1 MSNEAASLPNGILST
16 VASESAGD
24 LYYTLADAMPL
35 IVWTSRPDGWVDYYN
50 RRWIEYTGLTLEET
64 QGWGW
69 QAIIHPDDFQ
79 NAVDRWN
86 EAIRT
91 GEAYEIEY
99 RLRRASDGSYRWHL
113 GRSVPVRDSEGIIR
127 QWIGTGTDIDDAK
140 RVEECR
146 AIAERELQKANE
158 ELENRVEMRTFELA
172 ETNRQLSRE
181 VLERAATEKRLGES
195 EQRFRNSFD
204 HAPIGISIVSPE
216 GKWVEVNRTLCDMVG
231 YSEEELLSIDFQKIT
246 HPDDL
251 RIDIDYIRRML
262 DGSIREYQLEKRYF
276 HKNGSIIWILLS
288 VSLMRDESGAP
299 MYFIAQIV
307 DITERKRAEAILHQ
321 AKETAELGNRAK
333 SDFLAVMSHE
343 IRTPMNAVIGMTGL
357 LLDTTLSE
365 EQREYVETVR
375 VCSEA
380 LLTIIN
386 DTLDFSKIESGM
398 MELEE
403 QPFTIRGCIEE
414 ALDLVA
420 VPAGQ
425 KGIELSC
432 MIAEGTPEM
441 IVGDVTRVRQIVVN
455 LLGNAVKFTGQGEV
469 AVNVRSTP
477 REDGRHEILFSVRDS
492 GIGIAPSQIDRL
504 FRSFSQVDLST
515 TRKYGGTGLGLAI
528 AKMLCES
535 MGGRIWVESRPGFG
549 SKFSFTIV
557 VPAHEGGQKHHEDRT
572 MLQEKRVAIIVES
585 EIVAEILRQQ
595 CEQWRMI
602 PTVIAEYDGSR
613 SLGNDYDLAIIDL
626 RTRERLGLELRAL
639 VEVVRGGSRLPA
651 LLLSAMAVHELRQQN
666 IDLEGIAFLS
676 KPIKQSQM
684 LDTVANLL
692 GGPEETASTNGA
704 ARQDSAAGVMPTEP
718 LRILLAE
725 DNVVNQKVALG
736 MMKGLGYRADIAA
749 NGLEVLEALERQ
761 PYDLI
766 FMDVQMPEMD
776 GLEASRRIRIDIPQ
790 ERQPM
795 IIAMTANAIAG
806 YRDECL
812 AAGMNGYITKP
823 IRKSKLVD
831 ALIQAGACRALLTS
845 LEKLPRGVDREI
857 YQNFRDEVNES
868 APDALAEILECF
880 LKDTPSQIASLM
892 DALGERDRVLL
903 RRTAH
908 TLKSTSEMIGAS
920 RLAMLCRSL
929 ESDERAVESEVIS
942 YQVTR
947 IEAEMREV
955 VRFVEAEMGVAS
967 RESRVESPGF
977 DAP

>member
-1 MSNEAASLPNGILST
+1 MSTEATSLPNGILPT
-16 VASESAGD
+16 VASASAGD
-24 LYYTLADAMPL
+24 LQYPLADAMPQ

-50 RRWIEYTGLTLEET
+50 RFWVEYTGLTLEET
-64 QGWGW
+64 VGWGW
-69 QAIIHPDDFQ
+69 QAVIHPDDLQ
-79 NAVDRWN
+79 RSIDCWN
-86 EAIRT
+86 EAMRT
-91 GEAYEIEY
+91 GVGYEIEY
-99 RLRRASDGSYRWHL
+99 RFRRASDGSYRWHL
-113 GRSVPVRDSEGIIR
+113 GRSIPMRDASGAIR

-140 RVEECR
+140 CAEER
-146 AIAERELQKANE
+146 RLAAEHELQKANE
-158 ELENRVEMRTFELA
+158 ELESHVEMRTYELA
-172 ETNRQLSRE
+172 ETNRRLSCE
-181 VLERAATEKRLGES
+181 IQERAATEKRLLES
-195 EQRFRNSFD
+195 EKRFRNSFD

-216 GKWVEVNRTLCDMVG
+216 GKWIEVNRTLCEMVG
-231 YSEEELLSIDFQKIT
+231 YTEQELLAIDFQKIT

-251 RIDIDYIRRML
+251 RIDIEHIRRML

-276 HKNGSIIWILLS
+276 HKNGNIIWILLS
-288 VSLMRDESGAP
+288 VSLMRDETGMP

-307 DITERKRAEAILHQ
+307 DITERKRAEAILQQ

-357 LLDTTLSE
+357 LLDTTLSD

-420 VPAGQ
+420 VTASC

-455 LLGNAVKFTGQGEV
+455 LLGNAVKFTSQGEV
-469 AVNVRSTP
+469 AVTVRSAP

-492 GIGIAPSQIDRL
+492 GIGIEPTQIDRL

-528 AKMLCES
+528 AKMLSES
-535 MGGRIWVESRPGFG
+535 MGGRIWVESRPGTG
-549 SKFSFTIV
+549 STFFFTIV
-557 VPAHEGGQKHHEDRT
+557 VPVHEGRPRRQEERT

-585 EIVAEILRQQ
+585 EVVAEILRQQ
-595 CEQWRMI
+595 CEQWKMI
-602 PTVIAEYDGSR
+602 PTVIHGYDGAE
-613 SLGNDYDLAIIDL
+613 SLAANYDLAVIDL

-639 VEVVRGGSRLPA
+639 VDTIRGGSRMPA
-651 LLLSAMAVHELRQQN
+651 LLLSATAVHELRQQN

-684 LDTVANLL
+684 LDTVVNLL
-692 GGPEETASTNGA
+692 GGPEDAASTNGA
-704 ARQDSAAGVMPTEP
+704 RAAAAISGAMPTEP

-761 PYDLI
+761 PYDLV

-776 GLEASRRIRIDIPQ
+776 GLEASRRIRVDIPQ

-831 ALIQAGACRALLTS
+831 SLLQAGACRALLLA
-845 LEKLPRGVDREI
+845 LEALPQGVDREI
-857 YQNFRDEVNES
+857 YESFRREILES
-868 APDALAEILECF
+868 APDALPEILECF
-880 LKDTPSQIASLM
+880 LDDAPGQIAWLM
-892 DALGERDRVLL
+892 DALGDRDRELL

-920 RLAMLCRSL
+920 RLAMICRSL

-947 IEAEMREV
+947 IEAELREV
-955 VRFVEAEMGVAS
+955 MAFVEGELEGV
-967 RESRVESPGF
+967 RG
-977 DAP
+977 